1 MKLCSRF
8 LPNRMYKN
16 TLSSSSLSCTIN
28 VRRSIANMD
37 KFCRL
42 PLLLLLLGIFTA
54 EAYIANQLQSA
65 VEAYEHP
72 VATTEEVL
80 GQQFDGCYSDT
91 ESGVLRRANFKQT
104 FRMNSNAMCAKIC
117 QEKGFAL
124 AATQGTTC
132 YCENTLP
139 LPRLYK
145 ARNRLA
151 AGNGGPCS
159 IRCPGVYAT
168 GNCSGDECC
177 GGTMAFSVYIVGEI
191 DVLKHLLYRVMD
203 NLQARSSSLLKSLLT
218 PEEMEQLR
226 CNCYNGEVA
235 IIAHGQSVSSSGRGT
250 AKTLELTWGSAS
262 RGETLREITKPE
274 GLEETSL
281 KVRSIEKL
289 LESEEPISEEPF
301 TSSDIM
307 CDNLFGGSDLEC
319 QKEYSETTG
328 FSETWT
334 TQHGFN
340 IQTTFGRTIEASY
353 LFVKATASFELS
365 IGYSLTSGYS
375 KTKSSDITEGF
386 TFTGTAAPGTKVE
399 VRFYKSQ
406 VPVSAKWRA
415 TVFADGYILLR
426 FGGVV
431 EKKVHL
437 SRVLTQ
443 TQRQLFAFGTLNYG
457 KRLTITGRTKT
468 VDRNGN
474 IVTERD
480 QERPVPSDLQG

>member
-1 MKLCSRF
+1 MF
-8 LPNRMYKN
+8 N
-16 TLSSSSLSCTIN
+16 
-28 VRRSIANMD
+28 
-37 KFCRL
+37 FCRLSL
-42 PLLLLLLGIFTA
+42 PLLLFGICTA

-65 VEAYEHP
+65 VEAYERP
-72 VATTEEVL
+72 IAKTEEVL

-91 ESGVLRRANFKQT
+91 EGRVLRRANFKKT
-104 FRMNSNAMCAKIC
+104 LRLNSNAMCAKIC
-117 QEKGFAL
+117 QDKGFAI
-124 AATQGTTC
+124 AATQGSTC

-159 IRCPGVYAT
+159 VRCPGVYAL

-177 GGTMAFSVYIVGEI
+177 GGTQAFSVYIVGEI

-203 NLQARSSSLLKSLLT
+203 NLQARSSSLLRSLLT
-218 PEEMEQLR
+218 SEEMEQLR

-235 IIAHGQSVSSSGRGT
+235 IVAYGQSVSSSGRSA

-262 RGETLREITKPE
+262 RGETLREITRPS

-281 KVRSIEKL
+281 KVRSIERL
-289 LESEEPISEEPF
+289 LESEEPINEEPF
-301 TSSDIM
+301 TNSDIM
-307 CDNLFGGSDLEC
+307 CDNLFGGSNLQC
-319 QKEYSETTG
+319 KKEYSETTG

-340 IQTTFGRTIEASY
+340 IRTTFGRTIEASY
-353 LFVKATASFELS
+353 LFVKATATFELS

-375 KTKSSDITEGF
+375 KTKSSSRTEGF
-386 TFTGTAAPGTKVE
+386 TFTGTATPGTKVE
-399 VRFYKSQ
+399 VRFFKSQ

-431 EKKVHL
+431 AKKVHL